1 MPELRFQLPELRFQ
15 NMKHNSKKFLRC
27 LVPCR
32 NFKLQAKRACLY
44 HARRAN

>member
-32 NFKLQAKRACLY
+32 NFKRSEHVCTTQG
-44 HARRAN
+44 